1 VTLDPTAQALGAQID
16 RLAPTRRPEGRPV
29 GHQRWRALLFLHW
42 PVPVEV
48 LRPLVPVGLELD
60 TFEGVAYVGL
70 VPFAMRRVRPWWSP
84 ERVAFDFLETNV
96 RTYVHVEG
104 QDPGVYFFSLDA
116 SSRVAVAVARRQFG
130 LPYYNGRM
138 SLIRSGDE
146 LSYRCRRLG
155 ELGPRSFVRAVP
167 GTYLGPS
174 EPGSIEHFLLE
185 RYILHVEGR
194 DGLMQGRVHHTPYP
208 VQKARVLELGDELV
222 AAAGFPRPHTS
233 PLVHYAAGVDVD
245 IFRLRHRDAASDST
259 RYVRPPRRRE

>member
-1 VTLDPTAQALGAQID
+1 MSLDPASQAVTAEID
-16 RLAPTRRPEGRPV
+16 RVAPTRRTEGRPV

-42 PVPVEV
+42 PVPVDV
-48 LRPLVPVGLELD
+48 LRPLVPPGLQID

-104 QDPGVYFFSLDA
+104 QAPGVYFFSLDA

-130 LPYYNGRM
+130 LPYYYARM
-138 SLIRSGDE
+138 RLTRAGDI
-146 LSYRCRRLG
+146 LTYAGRRLG
-155 ELGPRSFVRAVP
+155 GRGPRSFVRAVP
-167 GTYLGPS
+167 GEHLGPS
-174 EPGSIEHFLLE
+174 RSGTLEHFLLE

-208 VQKARVLELGDELV
+208 VRRARVLELGDELI
-222 AAAGFPRPHTS
+222 AATGLPRPTLPP
-233 PLVHYAAGVDVD
+233 PLVHYAAGVDVE
-245 IFRLRHRDAASDST
+245 IFPLRPS
-259 RYVRPPRRRE
+259 